1 MYRMKIFLIA
11 TIILIANIT
20 QAQNT
25 FEFLRT
31 DYGAR
36 AAALAGGY
44 VSTYDD
50 INAMFYNPAAIKELQ
65 DIPASFTFF
74 KHLLDINAATLSSS
88 YNFEGI
94 GRFALGIHYINYG
107 TFVRADDFGNKTG
120 EFGAGDIAFVVGYAN
135 DLADNFSYGANL
147 KFIYSSIDYR
157 KSTALAVDLGLQ
169 YKFPDDKLSFGFSI
183 LNLGT
188 QISTYF
194 DTRED
199 LPLDIKIGLSK
210 TLEKLPVTFFF
221 AINKLNEKKEEII
234 QYLKPFDLG
243 AEIKFS
249 EVIKLR
255 LGYDNEKRK
264 ELKVGTTTGLAGL
277 NIGFGITIQKY
288 YLDYALSSLGVIGEL
303 HRISLSTS
311 F

>member
-1 MYRMKIFLIA
+1 MNKLKISLILTA
-11 TIILIANIT
+11 TLICNII

-44 VSTYDD
+44 VASYDD
-50 INAMFYNPAAIKELQ
+50 INAMFYNPASIRELQ
-65 DIPASFTFF
+65 GIPVSFTFF

-120 EFGAGDIAFVVGYAN
+120 EFGAGDIAFVLGYAN
-135 DLADNFSYGANL
+135 DIAENFSYGANI

-157 KSTALAVDLGLQ
+157 KSTAIATDLGLQ
-169 YKFPDDKLSFGFSI
+169 YKFPDDHFSIGFSI
-183 LNLGT
+183 LNIGT
-188 QISTYF
+188 QLTTYF

-199 LPLDIKIGLSK
+199 LPLDIKMGLSK
-210 TLEKLPVTFFF
+210 TLEKLPVTFYFG
-221 AINKLNEKKEEII
+221 INKLNEKKDEVL
-234 QYLKPFDLG
+234 QYLKPFDIG

-277 NIGFGITIQKY
+277 NIGFGVKIDKY
-288 YLDYALSSLGVIGEL
+288 SLDYALSSLGVIGEL
-303 HRISLSTS
+303 HRIGLSTT

>member
-1 MYRMKIFLIA
+1 MNKLKIFLLS
-11 TIILIANIT
+11 TIYLICYIS

-44 VSTYDD
+44 VASYDD
-50 INAMFYNPAAIKELQ
+50 INAMFYNPASIKELQ
-65 DIPASFTFF
+65 DIPVSFTFF

-88 YNFEGI
+88 YYFEGI

-107 TFVRADDFGNKTG
+107 TFVRADDFGNRTG
-120 EFGAGDIAFVVGYAN
+120 EFDAGDIAFVLGYAN
-135 DLADNFSYGANL
+135 DIAENFSYGANI

-157 KSTALAVDLGLQ
+157 KSTAIATDLGIQ
-169 YKFPDDKLSFGFSI
+169 YKFPESQWSIGFSI
-183 LNLGT
+183 LNIGT
-188 QISTYF
+188 QLTNYF
-194 DTRED
+194 DTREN
-199 LPLDIKIGLSK
+199 LPLDIKIGVAK
-210 TLEKLPVTFFF
+210 TLEKLPVTFYFSL
-221 AINKLNEKKEEII
+221 NKLNEKKDEVL
-234 QYLKPFDLG
+234 QYLKPFDIG
-243 AEIKFS
+243 TEIKLS
-249 EVIKLR
+249 EVIKFR

-277 NIGFGITIQKY
+277 SFGFGVKIDKY
-288 YLDYALSSLGVIGEL
+288 IIDYTLSSLGVIGEL
-303 HRISLSTS
+303 HRISLSTT